1 MNLPVGVYK
10 KALLLET
17 GKIHIPTSITPSFAE
32 KPSAGPDAGL
42 RGVFLTF
49 GRHRVRMTIIED
61 SRETQFKLSKNRNSY
76 YVLRG
81 ESIFLSNVSVEKPLL
96 HAPNQ
101 VFINLASPCIFNC
114 KYCATP
120 KLKTR
125 FMLEPR
131 RLLALIRSTLKRG
144 REIKAVSLTSGII
157 DTESKTIKLMTS
169 AIKLI
174 RRELDHQIPIGIE
187 PYVTRNNNIDQLY
200 SAGADEI
207 KVNVESFDKDIVKV
221 VCPEKDHNKIT
232 SALEHSS
239 KVFGKNRVCSNA
251 IIGLGE
257 HDSTVLNGLEWM
269 AERGIV
275 TNLRPLL
282 INPYRKQ
289 DLIDTT
295 QNKAERPRAER
306 MLKLALSHKS
316 ILEKHGLKTF
326 LFKTMCHKCT
336 GCEITP
342 QQDV

>member
-1 MNLPVGVYK
+1 LNLPVGVYK

-17 GKIHIPTSITPSFAE
+17 GKIHLPNSVTPPFTE

-42 RGVFLTF
+42 RGIFLRF
-49 GRHRVRMTIIED
+49 GHHRVRMTVAD
-61 SRETQFKLSKNRNSY
+61 DPGETQFKLGKNRNSY

-81 ESIFLSNVSVEKPLL
+81 ESTFLSNISVEKPLL

-101 VFINLASPCIFNC
+101 AFINLASPCIFNC

-120 KLKTR
+120 ELKIR
-125 FMLEPR
+125 FVIEPQ
-131 RLLALIRSTLKRG
+131 RLLALMRSTLKRG
-144 REIKAVSLTSGII
+144 KEIKAVSLTSGMIG
-157 DTESKTIKLMTS
+157 TENKTIKLMMS

-174 RRELDHQIPIGIE
+174 RKELDHQIPIGVE
-187 PYVTRNNNIDQLY
+187 PYVTKKNNIDQLY
-200 SAGADEI
+200 SSGANEI
-207 KVNVESFDKDIVKV
+207 KVNIESFDREIAKA
-221 VCPEKDHNKIT
+221 VCPEKNHNKIA
-232 SALEHSS
+232 SALEYSS
-239 KVFGKNRVCSNA
+239 TVFGKNRVCSNS

-257 HDSTVLNGLEWM
+257 CDSTVLTGLEWM

-282 INPYRKQ
+282 INPYRRK
-289 DLIDTT
+289 DLIAAT

-316 ILEKHGLKTF
+316 ILEKHRLKTF

>member
-1 MNLPVGVYK
+1 LNLPEGVYK

-17 GKIHIPTSITPSFAE
+17 GKIHLPNSVIPLFAE

-42 RGVFLTF
+42 RGIFLKF
-49 GRHRVRMTIIED
+49 GRHRVRMTIVDD
-61 SRETQFKLSKNRNSY
+61 SRETQFKLSKNRDSY
-76 YVLRG
+76 YILRG
-81 ESIFLSNVSVEKPLL
+81 ESTFLSNVTLENPLL

-101 VFINLASPCIFNC
+101 AFINLASPCIFNC

-144 REIKAVSLTSGII
+144 REIKAISLTSGII
-157 DTESKTIKLMTS
+157 GTESKTIKLMIS

-174 RRELDHQIPIGIE
+174 RKELDHQIPIGVE
-187 PYVTRNNNIDQLY
+187 PYVTKKNNIDQLY
-200 SAGADEI
+200 SSGANEI
-207 KVNVESFDKDIVKV
+207 KVNIESFDKEIAEA
-221 VCPEKDHNKIT
+221 VCPEKDHNKIA
-232 SALEHSS
+232 SALECSS
-239 KVFGKNRVCSNA
+239 TVFGKNRVCSNA

-257 HDSTVLNGLEWM
+257 HDSTVLTGLEWM

-282 INPYRKQ
+282 INPYRRQ
-289 DLIDTT
+289 DLIEATH
-295 QNKAERPRAER
+295 NKAERPRAER

>member
-1 MNLPVGVYK
+1 MNLPVGAYK
-10 KALLLET
+10 KALLLEI
-17 GKIHIPTSITPSFAE
+17 GAIHLPTSINPPFAE

-42 RGVFLTF
+42 RGVFLKF
-49 GRHRVRMTIIED
+49 GRHRVRMTLVKD
-61 SRETQFKLSKNRNSY
+61 SGETQFKLGKNRDSY
-76 YVLRG
+76 YVFRG
-81 ESIFLSNVSVEKPLL
+81 ESTFLSNVTVEKPLL

-101 VFINLASPCIFNC
+101 AFINLASPCIFNC
-114 KYCATP
+114 MYCATP

-125 FMLEPR
+125 FMLKPR

-144 REIKAVSLTSGII
+144 REINAISLTSGII
-157 DTESKTIKLMTS
+157 DTESKTIKLMIS

-174 RRELDHQIPIGIE
+174 RRELDQQIPIGIE
-187 PYVTRNNNIDQLY
+187 PYVTKKNNIDQLY

-207 KVNVESFDKDIVKV
+207 KVNVESFDRDIAKA
-221 VCPEKDHNKIT
+221 VCPEKDHNKIA
-232 SALEHSS
+232 SALEYAS
-239 KVFGKNRVCSNA
+239 KVFGKNRVSSNA

-257 HDSTVLNGLEWM
+257 SDSTVLNGLNWM

-289 DLIDTT
+289 DLIDAT

-306 MLKLALSHKS
+306 MLKLALIHKS
-316 ILEKHGLKTF
+316 MLEKQRLKTF